1 MNNKK
6 RIEEIKDYLKDIGA
20 KPLHPVDIPE
30 EKSPDIPIASNVIS
44 SDVIEEFDIKPDY
57 NIPNSDIPEFKYF
70 VDGVERTVSI
80 ASISLGVPIPLHI
93 THLIAGTMERTNKMM
108 KPYKKKD
115 ILVLIL
121 PYSAIIAKGYQ
132 IKKPPFEELDRQGD
146 FYDKIWNKNNEIF
159 FTDSSRSLSSNGT
172 VEIELKPDDLGALG
186 DVRSKALNRA
196 KVLLRIME
204 LGVLWDL
211 FKSNNKK
218 FKDWIIL
225 DGPIIRLTKY
235 ARLVSQE
242 LKGLEDLRN
251 PTITYPFLSKIIGA
265 IKRVITV
272 PNKGLDKVLESEP
285 SNFHISL
292 YKLSQVKQEDDE
304 IEEYILAAF
313 VKLRPEIVKYLP
325 TIWSLTSSLTRFD
338 IPIPAI
344 LNEGDY
350 RDYMIIKEEFK
361 KIVENKRNFLKAL
374 LTSLLIERWP
384 LPSSLEQ
391 NRILTELYPI
401 DETERWLKAHL
412 RSSIE
417 LSQGIIYS

>member
-6 RIEEIKDYLKDIGA
+6 RIEKIKDYLNTIGA
-20 KPLHPVDIPE
+20 KPLHPIDIPE
-30 EKSPDIPIASNVIS
+30 EKSPDKHIANKITS

-70 VDGVERTVSI
+70 VDGVERTIPI
-80 ASISLGVPIPLHI
+80 ASISLGIPIPLHI
-93 THLIAGTMERTNKMM
+93 THLIAGIMERTNKMM

-132 IKKPPFEELDRQGD
+132 IQKPQFEELDWRGD
-146 FYDKIWNKNNEIF
+146 FYNKIWNKNNEIF
-159 FTDSSRSLSSNGT
+159 FTDSSISFQFSPRGT
-172 VEIELKPDDLGALG
+172 LETELKPDDLVALG

-196 KVLLRIME
+196 KVLLRTME

-242 LKGLEDLRN
+242 LQGLEYLKD
-251 PTITYPFLSKIIGA
+251 PSTTYPFLSKIIGA
-265 IKRVITV
+265 VKRVSVV
-272 PNKGLDKVLESEP
+272 PNTGLDKVLKSDHN
-285 SNFHISL
+285 NFHIPL
-292 YKLSQVKQEDDE
+292 YKLSQVIEEDDE

-313 VKLRPEIVKYLP
+313 VKLRPEIVEYHP

-344 LNEGDY
+344 LDEGDY
-350 RDYMIIKEEFK
+350 RDYMIIKEKLKE
-361 KIVENKRNFLKAL
+361 IVKNKRNFLEAL
-374 LTSLLIERWP
+374 LTSLLTERWP

-417 LSQGIIYS
+417 LSQNI